1 VKIAD
6 IKRCAFGDF
15 ILWVIRI
22 TANIMKNM
30 NKVRTD
36 IGRKLTQLSCV
47 LFANMVGVK
56 VMHQKIWKIIISV
69 RTVVL
74 RCGKKATAVTEKER
88 RNRLVYI
95 DRERGMLLKEIAEM
109 RGLSV
114 SRVSMI
120 ITEEKRRIEG
130 EKFRQNYKNRK
141 ELLEYIKTKRKEW

>member
-1 VKIAD
+1 
-6 IKRCAFGDF
+6 
-15 ILWVIRI
+15 
-22 TANIMKNM
+22 M
-30 NKVRTD
+30 
-36 IGRKLTQLSCV
+36 
-47 LFANMVGVK
+47 
-56 VMHQKIWKIIISV
+56 
-69 RTVVL
+69 
-74 RCGKKATAVTEKER
+74 TEKER

-95 DRERGMLLKEIAEM
+95 DRERGMLLKEIAET